1 MFEAGFGG
9 AASDLSRTKYL
20 LRALSERLPF
30 SAMFDIHSNR
40 QALKYTARE
49 QLARILWS
57 IGRPVFRITPRPC
70 FGLRRALLRLFGAK
84 VGSHVN
90 IYPSALIY
98 YPWNLS
104 IGEWSSIGEWA
115 LIYNLGAVTIGQR
128 STISQRAH
136 LCAGTHDYRD
146 PSMPLLKPPIQIGDN
161 AWICADAFV
170 GPGVTIG
177 DGAIVGARAVVTKD
191 VAPWTVVVG
200 NPAQVIKERARAGS
214 RPSN

>member
-1 MFEAGFGG
+1 
-9 AASDLSRTKYL
+9 
-20 LRALSERLPF
+20 
-30 SAMFDIHSNR
+30 MFDIHSNR
-40 QALKYTARE
+40 QAAKYTARE
-49 QLARILWS
+49 QLARIFWS
-57 IGRPVFRITPRPC
+57 IGQPVFRITPRPC

-84 VGSHVN
+84 VGSDVN

-115 LIYNLGAVTIGQR
+115 LIYNLGAVTIGQH

-177 DGAIVGARAVVTKD
+177 EGAIVGARAVVTKD

-200 NPAQVIKERARAGS
+200 NPAQVIKERTRAGFW
-214 RPSN
+214 PNN

>member
-1 MFEAGFGG
+1 M
-9 AASDLSRTKYL
+9 LH
-20 LRALSERLPF
+20 
-30 SAMFDIHSNR
+30 IHSNR
-40 QALKYTARE
+40 QASKYTARE
-49 QLARILWS
+49 QLARIFWS

-70 FGLRRALLRLFGAK
+70 FGLRRALLRLFGAQ
-84 VGSHVN
+84 VGSDVN

-104 IGEWSSIGEWA
+104 IGECSSIGEWA
-115 LIYNLGAVTIGQR
+115 LIYNLGGVTIGER

-146 PSMPLLKPPIQIGDN
+146 PSMPLLKPPIHIADD
-161 AWICADAFV
+161 AWICADAFL

-177 DGAIVGARAVVTKD
+177 EGAIVGARAVVTKN

-200 NPAQVIKERARAGS
+200 NPAKFVKNRVCAVKTGLS
-214 RPSN
+214 D